1 MEFLF
6 RNQTGESDE
15 VISVEPEIIA
25 GSRAGTRMTLRE
37 PHDVV
42 FEFRDGQ
49 VVLESIDL
57 Q

>member
-42 FEFRDGQ
+42 Q
-49 VVLESIDL
+49 QLL
-57 Q
+57 QGHCRTDT